1 MAEGTPMTRSIV
13 LALGALCACY
23 PRGVPGPAETR
34 DPPGRIKH
42 VIIVTIDGLLP
53 DSYLHPDAHGLKI
66 PTLRAMQ
73 AGGAW
78 SPGAR
83 SVYPAITLPS
93 HTTMVTGRE
102 PGEHG
107 INANIAFDP
116 LEKNHEALNYY
127 AEDIRVPTLWSLA
140 TDAGYRVAI
149 ANWPVTV
156 GAQAR
161 FLIPEVW
168 PSEVTPE
175 DIKLERALST
185 PGVFERIEK
194 RFPGFLARVGTDH
207 KDAATTDAAITAIL
221 EERPALLLTH
231 LWELDDH
238 QHDDGIWSAPAIA
251 AIENADAQLARLID
265 ACGEAGIWNETVLV
279 LLSDHGFTTY
289 SKRVRPGVRFPG
301 AGLVTLSGT
310 DATDW
315 RAAFLGTGGQGYVYL
330 KDPADRTALESAL
343 ALFRELA
350 AHPAETGIAKLRL
363 PDEIHALGGDPKA
376 AFAVEA
382 ADGWGLARGY
392 RGELTETLPRS
403 RGHHGYDP
411 ARPDM
416 RASMIFYGPPIAHG
430 ELTDARL
437 LDVAP
442 TVAGFLALPLSAS
455 GHPLA
460 VPLQR

>member
-1 MAEGTPMTRSIV
+1 MLPLLLL
-13 LALGALCACY
+13 LAACHA
-23 PRGVPGPAETR
+23 RGVPAPSQART
-34 DPPGRIKH
+34 PPGPIKH
-42 VIIVTIDGLLP
+42 VILVTIDGLLP
-53 DSYLHPDAHGLKI
+53 QSYLQPQAHGLAV
-66 PTLRAMQ
+66 PTLRAMK

-78 SPGAR
+78 SAGAR

-116 LEKNHEALNYY
+116 LEKNHEALKYY
-127 AEDIRVPTLWSLA
+127 AEDIAVPTLWDLA
-140 TDAGYRVAI
+140 EQAGDRVAI

-156 GAQAR
+156 GAHAQ

-168 PSEVTPE
+168 PSEVTAE

-185 PGVFERIEK
+185 PGVFERVER
-194 RFPGFLARVGTDH
+194 RFPGFLARVGTAR

-238 QHDDGIWSAPAIA
+238 QHEEGVWSPPAIA
-251 AIENADAQLARLID
+251 AIENADAQLARLIA
-265 ACGEAGIWNETVLV
+265 ACQEAGIWNATALV

-301 AGLVTLSGT
+301 AGLVTLSG
-310 DATDW
+310 AEVTDW

-330 KDPADRTALESAL
+330 KDPADSSARDAAL

-350 AHPAETGIAKLRL
+350 AHPTETGIAKVRL
-363 PDEIHALGGDPKA
+363 PEEIHALGGDPKA
-376 AFAVEA
+376 AFAIEA
-382 ADGWGLARGY
+382 ADGWALARGY
-392 RGELTETLPRS
+392 RGELTEALPRPH
-403 RGHHGYDP
+403 GHHGYDP
-411 ARPDM
+411 GRADM
-416 RASMIFYGPPIAHG
+416 SASMIFYGPPIAHG

-442 TVAGFLALPLSAS
+442 TVAGFLSLPLSAS

-460 VPLQR
+460 VPLTP